1 MLALSGQVM
10 DRVAKKIMKTP
21 SQEQVRLHTYILYMH
36 TYIHTLTLISY
47 LTLDK
52 EWIFYW
58 RGFRDKAAALRAALL
73 LQQL

>member
-36 TYIHTLTLISY
+36 AYIHTYTY
-47 LTLDK
+47 TDK
-52 EWIFYW
+52 LPHP
-58 RGFRDKAAALRAALL
+58 R
-73 LQQL
+73 